1 VLRSL
6 RRFFFLQ
13 QNGGGRRWG
22 SEYVTLRNTLSAFGE
37 STWGP
42 SCNAMAGRRDSQ
54 FGLEANE
61 LDFSGASAQG
71 RQVKTEAVP
80 LVVPS
85 GGGDTATPPAPG
97 SRGCPRI
104 CRTKV
109 ASSDGGMKEM
119 DADAYCAS
127 CLQTVR
133 DTFQSCTSGLKN
145 SACGT
150 YATRLLRHYRG
161 TENMYNAKIPPGYL
175 HEHRFQ
181 RCVETANVSEHTSWR
196 TIN

>member
-1 VLRSL
+1 
-6 RRFFFLQ
+6 
-13 QNGGGRRWG
+13 
-22 SEYVTLRNTLSAFGE
+22 
-37 STWGP
+37 
-42 SCNAMAGRRDSQ
+42 MAGRRDSQ